1 MATTYVISD
10 DDLNLAVEAVELIQE
25 IANSDRPIVHCFQR
39 RACEWMRRYA
49 ELHPQGWVYP
59 DTQTATTT
67 TTESEQ

>member
-49 ELHPQGWVYP
+49 ELHPQGVGLP
-59 DTQTATTT
+59 RSTNSNNNNR
-67 TTESEQ
+67 E